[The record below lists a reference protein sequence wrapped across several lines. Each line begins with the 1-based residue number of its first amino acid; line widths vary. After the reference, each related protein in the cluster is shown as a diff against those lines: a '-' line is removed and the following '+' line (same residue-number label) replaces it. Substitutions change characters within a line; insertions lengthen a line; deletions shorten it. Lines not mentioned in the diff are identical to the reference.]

1 MRDRDTLDPAKPAAA
16 VDAASGNAEEV
27 VAGWAATAVPTG
39 GPVPRACGKS
49 PMLTAGDRSDVAANG
64 SAVADSAGVWFTD
77 PNTPLVVLKMPLNS
91 NLTTAVPNNSN

>member
-1 MRDRDTLDPAKPAAA
+1 MTPLIQPNQQRLLTQLPAMRRKYSLD
-16 VDAASGNAEEV
+16 GL
-27 VAGWAATAVPTG
+27 
-39 GPVPRACGKS
+39 PRQYQQADPFPGLAGKS